1 MEIVQF
7 PHTHP
12 PSGPR
17 LNLSLLPCGQKAIQ
31 PKIFSL
37 IGVLFLSS
45 FSISLV
51 ASPSLAQLPVLEPTG
66 SSTSQQRRLSSP
78 RNESTVALETYAL
91 GPGDQIRI
99 DVLSSNELFKE
110 PIDQIVL
117 LDGSITL
124 PWVGK
129 VSVTGLNPL
138 QAEETVIAAYSEYI
152 RNPRIT
158 FQLLQPRPIR
168 VGIVGEIKRPGG
180 YTLQVNSEAGEQSEA
195 SESRTRFWPSVTQAI
210 SNAGG
215 ITRSAD
221 VRSVQIKREGVP
233 ELIQVNLWDLVE
245 SGNLRQDVLL
255 RDGDQIFIPTAQDI
269 DNAEVI
275 ALANT
280 TFAPAT
286 ITVNVVGEVASPGS
300 LAVAPDTLLNQA
312 ILTAGGFNTRARS
325 SRVELIRLHPN
336 GTVSQQ
342 RVDIDLAQDV
352 NDQQNPILQ
361 DGDTIVVGRS
371 SLAATSDTAGLIF
384 SPLTNLLLGLFGIR

>member
-1 MEIVQF
+1 M
-7 PHTHP
+7 
-12 PSGPR
+12 
-17 LNLSLLPCGQKAIQ
+17 
-31 PKIFSL
+31 
-37 IGVLFLSS
+37 
-45 FSISLV
+45 
-51 ASPSLAQLPVLEPTG
+51 
-66 SSTSQQRRLSSP
+66 
-78 RNESTVALETYAL
+78 
-91 GPGDQIRI
+91 
-99 DVLSSNELFKE
+99 
-110 PIDQIVL
+110 
-117 LDGSITL
+117 
-124 PWVGK
+124 
-129 VSVTGLNPL
+129 
-138 QAEETVIAAYSEYI
+138 
-152 RNPRIT
+152 
-158 FQLLQPRPIR
+158 
-168 VGIVGEIKRPGG
+168 
-180 YTLQVNSEAGEQSEA
+180 
-195 SESRTRFWPSVTQAI
+195 
-210 SNAGG
+210 
-215 ITRSAD
+215 
-221 VRSVQIKREGVP
+221 RSVQIKREGVP

-269 DNAEVI
+269 NNAEVI

-342 RVDIDLAQDV
+342 RVDINLAQDV

>member
-269 DNAEVI
+269 NNAEVI

-342 RVDIDLAQDV
+342 RVDINLAQDV

>member
-99 DVLSSNELFKE
+99 DILSSNELFKE

-269 DNAEVI
+269 NNAEVI

-342 RVDIDLAQDV
+342 RVDINLAQDV